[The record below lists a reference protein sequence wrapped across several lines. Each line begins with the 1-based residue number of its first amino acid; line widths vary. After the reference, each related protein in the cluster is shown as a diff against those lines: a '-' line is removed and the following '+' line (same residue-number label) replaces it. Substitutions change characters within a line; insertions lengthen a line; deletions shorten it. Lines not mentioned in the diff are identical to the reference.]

1 MRVDVYVV
9 ETFFSLFCF
18 NVNLLAGS
26 EGKQLVEVE
35 NCGSHYQL
43 MVMPGRES

>member
-18 NVNLLAGS
+18 NVNLLARS
-26 EGKQLVEVE
+26 EGKQLVEVQ
-35 NCGSHYQL
+35 NCGKSL
-43 MVMPGRES
+43 SIDGDARS